1 MKGLL
6 LDNGVL
12 QFRSDLPVPHAPEG
26 EVLIRVLRA
35 GICNTDLEL
44 CNGYYPFEG
53 VLGHEFVGVVAAGP
67 QTWVGQRVVEKLT
80 HLVVRVPSA
89 RPAVASTV
97 QSAPCSAS

>member
-12 QFRSDLPVPHAPEG
+12 RFRSDLPVPHAPEG

-44 CNGYYPFEG
+44 CNG
-53 VLGHEFVGVVAAGP
+53 
-67 QTWVGQRVVEKLT
+67 
-80 HLVVRVPSA
+80 
-89 RPAVASTV
+89 
-97 QSAPCSAS
+97 